1 LNSPAPKL
9 ARQSPKQQ
17 RLNVAWLSF
26 AAGIFMLVLK
36 MGAYLLTGSH
46 AILSDAMESVVHI
59 AATGFVV
66 FCVIYSERPADEDHP
81 YGHGKIESFSVGFE
95 GGLIFL
101 AGLSILWE
109 TSRGAL
115 QGHQVQ
121 KLETGML
128 MIGLSAAINVILATY
143 IIRKGKEHQSKILE
157 ADGKHVLSDAVT
169 SIGVILG
176 VVIVMITQLTWI
188 DSAIAVLVSFHL
200 LHTGYQL
207 IKEAIKDLMDEVDPK
222 VMQTIVDTLNR
233 LRHKDWLDIHLL
245 RVYQNGKQHHIDF
258 HLVIP
263 GDWNVC
269 QAHDEMDR
277 IELNI
282 LKDLNSGGSVLIH
295 LDPKLDPELADQVE
309 DENELAQRPL
319 TIENTTRTVLDP
331 ELDAI
336 RNLNAD

>member
-1 LNSPAPKL
+1 
-9 ARQSPKQQ
+9 
-17 RLNVAWLSF
+17 
-26 AAGIFMLVLK
+26 MLILK

-95 GGLIFL
+95 GGLIFI
-101 AGLSILWE
+101 AGLSIIWE
-109 TSRGAL
+109 TCRGAL
-115 QGHQVQ
+115 EGHQVQ
-121 KLETGML
+121 ELGTGMT
-128 MIGLSAAINVILATY
+128 MIGFSAAINVILATF
-143 IIRKGKEHQSKILE
+143 IIRKGKQHQSKILE
-157 ADGKHVLSDAVT
+157 ADGKHILSDAVT

-176 VVIVMITQLTWI
+176 IIIVMITKLTWL
-188 DSAIAVLVSFHL
+188 DSAIAILVSLHL

-207 IKEAIKDLMDEVDPK
+207 IREAIEDLMDRVDPR
-222 VMQTIVDTLNR
+222 VMQTIVDTLNG
-233 LRHKDWLDIHLL
+233 LRDKDWLDIHLL
-245 RVYQNGKQHHIDF
+245 RVYRNGKQHHIDF

-263 GDWNVC
+263 GDWSVA

-282 LKDLNSGGSVLIH
+282 LRDLNTGGSVIIH
-295 LDPKLDPELADQVE
+295 LDPKLDPELAKKVD
-309 DENELAQRPL
+309 DTTELIQRPF
-319 TIENTTRTVLDP
+319 TVENTTRKVFDP

-336 RNLNAD
+336 RNLNAT